1 MSPEG
6 RSLLSRP
13 LVRLASAVVATAVL
27 GLAVWAAGAKAVLA
41 EMGSSLHVV
50 PVLTAL
56 EAVMLA
62 CSTVAL
68 RSLYGPGGSR
78 VPMREWVRVAA
89 AGYAVGL
96 VLPMGRSSGEA
107 VRALIL
113 GRIVGGARAA
123 VAAVQMQA
131 VTLLSTAAFALPI
144 LVATLLYLP
153 PGLMAGFIVL
163 NTVITASVGV
173 ALLVLRQRAS
183 PGRRLG
189 GLFRRLEAFGAAFD
203 ATAGATHAELLR
215 SLAWET
221 GGRIAQVVQCAVV
234 LSAFGQ
240 PSGLLRVMVTRGALM
255 VGSAIGDVL
264 PGQFGATEAT
274 LVAGAASLGLTAASA
289 ASLALL
295 VHGAQIALGLLCAAL
310 SFALPGVRR
319 APVAE
324 AEAAPSSSRA

>member
-1 MSPEG
+1 MSGE
-6 RSLLSRP
+6 RRALLSRP
-13 LVRLASAVVATAVL
+13 LVRLASAVVATGVL
-27 GLAVWAAGAKAVLA
+27 GLALWAAGLKAVLSDIGTA
-41 EMGSSLHVV
+41 VHVL
-50 PVLTAL
+50 PTLTGL
-56 EAVMLA
+56 EAVMVA

-68 RSLYGPGGSR
+68 RTLYGATGSV
-78 VPMREWVRVAA
+78 VPLREWLRVGA

-107 VRALIL
+107 VRAVIL

-131 VTLLSTAAFALPI
+131 LTLLSTAVFALPI
-144 LVATLLYLP
+144 LVATLVYLP

-163 NTVITASVGV
+163 NTFITASVGL

-189 GLFRRLEAFGAAFD
+189 GLFKRLEPFGAAFD
-203 ATAGATHAELLR
+203 AAASASRGELVK

-221 GGRIAQVVQCAVV
+221 GGRVTQVVQCAVV

-240 PSGLLRVMVTRGALM
+240 PSGLLRDMATRGALM
-255 VGSAIGDVL
+255 VGSAIGDIL

-274 LVAGAASLGLTAASA
+274 LVAGAAALGLTAASA

-295 VHGAQIALGLLCAAL
+295 IHGAQIVLGLLCAAL
-310 SFALPGVRR
+310 SFLRPGGRR
-319 APVAE
+319 AGVGE
-324 AEAAPSSSRA
+324 AEAAP

>member
-1 MSPEG
+1 MSRED
-6 RSLLSRP
+6 RALLSRP
-13 LVRLASAVVATAVL
+13 LVRLASAVVATGVL
-27 GLAVWAAGAKAVLA
+27 ALAVWAAGAKAVLTDL
-41 EMGSSLHVV
+41 GSSLHALPLLAV
-50 PVLTAL
+50 L
-56 EAVMLA
+56 EAVMLG

-68 RSLYGPGGSR
+68 RTLYGASGSV
-78 VPMREWVRVAA
+78 VPMREWLRVAA

-107 VRALIL
+107 ARAVIL

-131 VTLLSTAAFALPI
+131 VTLLSTAVFALPI

-163 NTVITASVGV
+163 NAVITASVGV
-173 ALLVLRQRAS
+173 ALLVLRQRGS

-189 GLFRRLEAFGAAFD
+189 GLFKRLESFGAAFD
-203 ATAGATHAELLR
+203 AAAGASRGDLLR

-221 GGRIAQVVQCAVV
+221 GGRVSQILQCAVALAAV
-234 LSAFGQ
+234 GQ
-240 PSGLLRVMVTRGALM
+240 PSGLLRVVATRGALT
-255 VGSAIGDVL
+255 VGSAIGDIL

-274 LVAGAASLGLTAASA
+274 LVAGAASLGLTASTA

-295 VHGAQIALGLLCAAL
+295 IHGAQIALGLLCAAL
-310 SFALPGVRR
+310 SFALPGGRR
-319 APVAE
+319 AAAGRAEVA
-324 AEAAPSSSRA
+324 R

>member
-1 MSPEG
+1 MSREG
-6 RSLLSRP
+6 RALLSRP
-13 LVRLASAVVATAVL
+13 LVRLAGAVVATGVL
-27 GLAVWAAGAKAVLA
+27 GLSVWAAGARAVLTDL
-41 EMGSSLHVV
+41 GTSLHML
-50 PVLTAL
+50 PLLALL
-56 EAVMLA
+56 EAVMLG

-68 RSLYGPGGSR
+68 RTLYGASASV
-78 VPMREWVRVAA
+78 VPLREWLRVAA

-113 GRIVGGARAA
+113 GRIIGGPRAA

-131 VTLLSTAAFALPI
+131 VTLLSTAVYALPI

-163 NTVITASVGV
+163 NTLITAGVGL
-173 ALLVLRQRAS
+173 ALLALRQRAS

-189 GLFRRLEAFGAAFD
+189 GLFNRLEAFGAAFD
-203 ATAGATHAELLR
+203 AAAGASRSQLLG

-221 GGRIAQVVQCAVV
+221 GGRVSQILQCAVA
-234 LSAFGQ
+234 LAAMGQ

-255 VGSAIGDVL
+255 VGSAIGDIL

-274 LVAGAASLGLTAASA
+274 LVAGAAALGLTAASA

-295 VHGAQIALGLLCAAL
+295 IHGAQIALGLVCAAL
-310 SFALPGVRR
+310 SFALPGGRR
-319 APVAE
+319 AGAGE
-324 AEAAPSSSRA
+324 AEAAP

>member
-1 MSPEG
+1 MSGEG
-6 RSLLSRP
+6 RALLSRP
-13 LVRLASAVVATAVL
+13 LVRLASAVVATGVL
-27 GLAVWAAGAKAVLA
+27 GLAVWAAGARAVLTDL
-41 EMGSSLHVV
+41 GNSLHVL
-50 PVLTAL
+50 PVLALL
-56 EAVMLA
+56 EAVMLG

-68 RSLYGPGGSR
+68 RTLYGASGSA
-78 VPMREWVRVAA
+78 VPLREWLRVAA

-113 GRIVGGARAA
+113 RRIVGGARAA

-131 VTLLSTAAFALPI
+131 VTLLATAVFALPI
-144 LVATLLYLP
+144 LVATLVYLP

-173 ALLVLRQRAS
+173 ALLLLRQRAS

-189 GLFRRLEAFGAAFD
+189 GLFSRLQAFGAAFD
-203 ATAGATHAELLR
+203 AAAGASRGQLLG

-221 GGRIAQVVQCAVV
+221 GGRVSQIVQCGVA
-234 LSAFGQ
+234 LAAMGQ
-240 PSGLLRVMVTRGALM
+240 PSGLLKVMVTRGALM
-255 VGSAIGDVL
+255 VGSAIGDIL

-274 LVAGAASLGLTAASA
+274 LVAGAAALGLTAASA

-295 VHGAQIALGLLCAAL
+295 IHGAQIALGLVCAAL
-310 SFALPGVRR
+310 SFALPGGRR
-319 APVAE
+319 AAAGE
-324 AEAAPSSSRA
+324 AEAAP